1 MGGHKFDDDIFWIAI
16 TINPIT
22 REPVELTPSDQDELF
37 GRTYKD
43 VEMMIEDNTIYIYS
57 NEKNHM
63 KVCRVFEIII
73 AKIRKMF
80 RLYAVTDSHAGVIF
94 A

>member
-1 MGGHKFDDDIFWIAI
+1 MSRHKFNDDIFWIAI

-22 REPVELTPSDQDELF
+22 KEPVELTPSDQDELF
-37 GRTYKD
+37 GRSYKD

-57 NEKNHM
+57 SEKNHT
-63 KVCRVFEIII
+63 KVRRVF
-73 AKIRKMF
+73 ALTMVKIRKMF
-80 RLYAVTDSHAGVIF
+80 KFYAVTDSHSGVFF